1 MKLSEKLLENHNEII
16 KYLYCGYVNW
26 DSLIARI
33 ERQECNP
40 IEDFLDEQ
48 IWTFIVA
55 CGFAIDKEK
64 GLNTLCKLLTGDEN
78 LKTAKIW
85 IEVLPKS
92 PRVKE
97 GPTHLDL
104 VIGDIKLR
112 SGTESGIELIHNKNS
127 WIAFCEMKW
136 YSDIS
141 TNVTYDKYRNQ
152 LARVIENAILFNDN
166 NCYPTKV
173 YVNLISPGIFKQS
186 GNKSR
191 LYSYKFEE
199 YVKSSKVIENDLKNC
214 MLDFSNQNM
223 KSQIY
228 NRISVLELKW
238 TTFDELFKYIPE
250 SKISCEIKNFESKFN
265 KAK

>member
-1 MKLSEKLLENHNEII
+1 MELFKKLLENQNEIK

-26 DSLIARI
+26 DSMIERI
-33 ERQECNP
+33 KRQECCP
-40 IEDFLDEQ
+40 CDDFYDEQ

-55 CGFAIDKEK
+55 CGFAIAKEE
-64 GLNTLCKLLTGDEN
+64 GLKTLCKLLTEDEN
-78 LKTAKIW
+78 LKTDKIW

-92 PRVKE
+92 TRKNE
-97 GPTHLDL
+97 GQTHLDL
-104 VIGDIKLR
+104 AIGNIKLR
-112 SGTESGIELIHNKNS
+112 TGTKSGIELMQNKNS

-173 YVNLISPGIFKQS
+173 YVNLISPDIFKQS